1 MPSGVFQPYSGVST
15 AIIIF
20 TKTGTGGTDKVWFY
34 DMRADGFSLTTQR
47 TPQPDRNDIP
57 DIIARFHNME
67 AETSRDRKAQSFFVD
82 ADEIRKNDYDLSY
95 KRYHEVEREIVK
107 YDSPET
113 IISRMKERQLKID
126 TAFADFQKLLNS

>member
-1 MPSGVFQPYSGVST
+1 MTS
-15 AIIIF
+15 
-20 TKTGTGGTDKVWFY
+20 
-34 DMRADGFSLTTQR
+34 
-47 TPQPDRNDIP
+47 P